1 MGTMGDPGGRYAAYT
16 ARLVDGVLAAP
27 GDTPGALRRAV
38 LERAGGSGGKDIPP
52 AIAAYV
58 DKVAR
63 HAYKVTD
70 EDVAGLLEASWTQDQ
85 VFELTLATALGEG
98 RRRIDVALA
107 ALEEA

>member
-1 MGTMGDPGGRYAAYT
+1 MRTRYS
-16 ARLVDGVLAAP
+16 DGLEE
-27 GDTPGALRRAV
+27 LQRAV
-38 LERAGGSGGKDIPP
+38 LDGPGQLDPAVRQTAFSGSGVLSSE
-52 AIAAYV
+52 AAPFV
-58 DKVAR
+58 DKLRR

-70 EDVAGLLEASWTQDQ
+70 EDVAGLLEARWTQDQ